1 MSSKHTSGAPTRLST
16 VLGFTSLALSELR
29 STTTAGALSVVL
41 AECWRVYL
49 GPIERAFLMT
59 AAAHAVEP
67 DVCDKMGQ
75 ILNNERMAKLQ
86 RLADIEAE
94 EIARAR
100 PPNWA
105 EPPHTQMLG
114 YIKPP
119 NFLSDADLIR
129 YGLQPVKT
137 A

>member
-1 MSSKHTSGAPTRLST
+1 M
-16 VLGFTSLALSELR
+16 LGFTRLALRELR
-29 STTTAGALSVVL
+29 STTAAGALSGVL
-41 AECWRVYL
+41 AEFWRAYL
-49 GPIERAFLMT
+49 GPMERAFLMG
-59 AAAHAVEP
+59 AAAQAVDP
-67 DVCDKMGQ
+67 DVCDEMGL

-119 NFLSDADLIR
+119 NFFSDADLIR